1 MVMESKKNN
10 VDYSFL
16 LRRQE
21 ELTLERQAIID
32 RFDRD
37 AYVSEAIKAEDI
49 IRSIEQIKTND
60 PPEPPD
66 GAP

>member
-1 MVMESKKNN
+1 MESKKNN

-66 GAP
+66 AIA